1 MSPGTQTNNIDSILT
16 ENRVFECSDEFRSKA
31 HIRGMGTGT
40 FVSQHAFVKEPRHS
54 VSLKFPGQAKDHVI
68 LVPAARYAEMQLLEA
83 IRLGY
88 DAEKGRREL
97 QESLV
102 AFQQWHE

>member
-1 MSPGTQTNNIDSILT
+1 MSTTHPLIQFLGELPQFFLAPFSGLAI
-16 ENRVFECSDEFRSKA
+16 
-31 HIRGMGTGT
+31 HMGSGA

-68 LVPAARYAEMQLLEA
+68 IVPAARYAEMQLQEA

-88 DAEKGRREL
+88 DAETGRRQL
-97 QESLV
+97 DESLA